1 MGAIALNE
9 DEVAEVNLDRCIGCG
24 LCVTTCSGEAL
35 HLEIKPGEEH
45 RKPPETDGEAMTMMA
60 QKRGKSL
67 TPLAF
72 KTTLP

>member
-9 DEVAEVNLDRCIGCG
+9 DEVAEVNLHRCIGCG
-24 LCVTTCSGEAL
+24 LCVTTCSGRAL
-35 HLEIKPGEEH
+35 HLEIKPEEEH
-45 RKPPETDGEAMTMMA
+45 REPPETGGEAMTMMA

-72 KTTLP
+72 KTNSP